1 MKILYDLIAAQP
13 VGSSPVSGG
22 GQYAE
27 RVFEELVARTA
38 GTDVELLAVMMR
50 GRPIKSELL
59 ELAAGAGVPVIS
71 VDRPEQ
77 VLELIIDQSV
87 DVFFSALPLKYRRL
101 RFPPSLLFI
110 YTIHGLRSIEL
121 IKDRY
126 EHRYFY
132 SVRSVLRYV
141 LVRAL
146 GGRYVRWRCRDF
158 ERLLGCAVRYHVI
171 AVSSHTRAAILAN
184 FKQADPEHISMF
196 YSPATRN
203 NMEPDD
209 SILKELGLERGNY
222 FLLIM
227 GNRWGK
233 NAFRAMRAF
242 QQLRR
247 TKRFG
252 RQMVVAGK
260 GRARYLRRAGRE
272 PGLVVTGYLPME
284 RLQALYSNAFCF
296 VFPTL
301 NEGFG
306 YPPLECMRY
315 GTPVIASA
323 NSSLPELLG
332 DAVLWADPYSIME
345 LKTRMLQLHLDPDL
359 AASLREKGIQRFH
372 LIHSRQKAM
381 LTELMSLI
389 LSGKGSKSVWR

>member
-1 MKILYDLIAAQP
+1 MKILYDLIATQP
-13 VGSSPVSGG
+13 VGSSPISGG

-27 RVFEELVARTA
+27 RLFEKLVAQSSKKNVA
-38 GTDVELLAVMMR
+38 LLAVMQG

-59 ELAAGAGVPVIS
+59 ELAEKADIPVMS

-77 VLELIIDQSV
+77 VLEIIVAKSI
-87 DVFFSALPLKYRRL
+87 DVFYSALPLKYRKL
-101 RFPPSLLFI
+101 KFPDSILFI
-110 YTIHGLRSIEL
+110 YTIHGLRAIEL

-126 EHRYFY
+126 EHKYFY
-132 SVRSVLRYV
+132 SARSVLRYI

-146 GGRYVRWRCRDF
+146 GEGYVRWRCRDF
-158 ERLLGCAVRYHVI
+158 ERLLGCAARYHII
-171 AVSSHTRAAILAN
+171 ADSIHTHAAILAN
-184 FKQADPEHISMF
+184 FPQADPTRISTL
-196 YSPATRN
+196 YCPAPRTYA
-203 NMEPDD
+203 EPD
-209 SILKELGLERGNY
+209 STILEEFGMEQGNY
-222 FLLIM
+222 YLLIM

-233 NAFRAMRAF
+233 NAFRAVRAF

-247 TKRFG
+247 TKRLD

-260 GRARYLRRAGRE
+260 GKARYLRRVARE
-272 PGLVVTGYLPME
+272 PGFILTGYLPLE

-296 VFPTL
+296 IFPTL

-323 NSSLPELLG
+323 ITSLPELLG

-345 LKTRMLQLHLDPDL
+345 LKTRMLQLHLDPEL
-359 AASLREKGIQRFH
+359 AAALRVKGKRQFR
-372 LIHSRQKAM
+372 LIHSRQEAM
-381 LTELMSLI
+381 LTELVSLI
-389 LSGKGSKSVWR
+389 LSAKG